1 MAQMGRPR
9 GFDRDAAVK
18 QAMHLFWERG
28 YESTSLNDLKAG
40 IGGGISSPSLYA
52 AFGSKEGLF
61 HEAVELYL
69 ATHGQVMECL
79 WDASLSP
86 REAIEQSLRRSAR
99 MQSERG
105 HPRGCM
111 IALGAMG
118 ACSPEH
124 ADTDKPVKAARERN
138 KAGLL
143 ACVRRGIA
151 QGDFPA
157 ELDAHATA
165 MALYGFLLGMSIM
178 ARDGASRAMLE
189 GAVSRMMDLLG
200 PALK

>member
-61 HEAVELYL
+61 HEAVALYL

-111 IALGAMG
+111 IALGVMG
-118 ACSPEH
+118 SCSPEH
-124 ADTDKPVKAARERN
+124 AEIDKPVRAARERN

-143 ACVRRGIA
+143 ACVRRGMA
-151 QGDFPA
+151 KGDFPQDT
-157 ELDAHATA
+157 DAQATA
-165 MALYGFLLGMSIM
+165 SVLYSFLLGMSTM
-178 ARDGASRAMLE
+178 ARDGASRAALE
-189 GAVSRMMDLLG
+189 AAVTRIM
-200 PALK
+200 ALVSPLT